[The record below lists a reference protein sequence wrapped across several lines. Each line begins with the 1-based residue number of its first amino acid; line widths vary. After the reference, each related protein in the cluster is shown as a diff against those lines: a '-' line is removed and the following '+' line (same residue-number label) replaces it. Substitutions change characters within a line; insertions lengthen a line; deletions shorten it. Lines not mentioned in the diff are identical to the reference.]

1 MKALTP
7 FRRMQLRLAILR
19 RDRSRA
25 IRRLCAAPR
34 PVAFRTS
41 WGFAVVHLDTRRPGC
56 WRATWLDAEQEPSGH
71 AEADTYRSAL
81 ERAAQEGADL
91 SAEVLP

>member
-7 FRRMQLRLAILR
+7 FRRTQLPLALKR
-19 RDRSRA
+19 RDRNRI

-34 PVAFRTS
+34 PIAFRTS
-41 WGFAVVHLDTRRPGC
+41 WGFAVVHMDTRRPGC
-56 WRATWLDAEQEPSGH
+56 WRATWLDSEHEPSGH

-91 SAEVLP
+91 TSEVSP